1 MKRLADHPR
10 RCAGTP
16 RNPGAVLLLPALALS
31 INPSCGDAGKLDEV
45 PTSDQRAAPP
55 IDAPAALPGGTA
67 SNGANASQ
75 DAATPEPEVEREAS
89 YRAPVV
95 TGKYVWSANPS
106 SGRVAI
112 IDAESYEIRAVAAGR
127 KPTFVAA
134 LSEQP
139 PRALVINTGGDDAS
153 LLELQSSGEI
163 ASSRLPLHQGA
174 DSWSVAPGGHF
185 AVAWTDSS
193 KAKNPDPTDGFQDIT
208 VIELPD
214 GKAPV
219 ATRLTVGYRPTAFAF
234 DAAGS
239 HAFGITQD
247 GISVVDLT
255 PGAVRLSRLVSL
267 PSSSRTQP
275 DVSVTPDGSR
285 ALARLEGS
293 ASLYDIDLS
302 SGALREID
310 LGGNITD
317 LDLSED
323 GSRAVAVVQ
332 RTSEASSP
340 DAGVPEPLGD
350 AGAADAGTGDTA
362 AGDAGTSESG
372 ASSTS
377 QAVFIPI
384 PAGLGDAALRRTL
397 EVPKETFR
405 SVALSSDGARAV
417 LFTTARPTA
426 RVTLVGPAAGGTGL
440 ETRSLDLIAAVRAV
454 FLTADGSSAI
464 ALQDPP
470 AGSQKKGAFSVLS
483 LGSVRAPKLVASDA
497 PALAVALSS
506 SNSERALV
514 TVSDAKSSFGVFLV
528 RTPNLQV
535 DFNSLSSEPL
545 ASGTVPGAQKGFVA
559 QEHPEG
565 RITFID
571 LNDGGE
577 REITGFE
584 LSSKVVNE

>member
-1 MKRLADHPR
+1 MKRLVP
-10 RCAGTP
+10 P
-16 RNPGAVLLLPALALS
+16 SRNAWLLALPALALS
-31 INPSCGDAGKLDEV
+31 VGPACGDGGKLANV
-45 PTSDQRAAPP
+45 PTSAQSGAPP
-55 IDAPAALPGGTA
+55 IDTAPRAPGGTA
-67 SNGANASQ
+67 NANGANDS
-75 DAATPEPEVEREAS
+75 DTEATPEVERETS

-112 IDAESYEIRAVAAGR
+112 INAESYEIRAAEAGR
-127 KPTFVAA
+127 QPTFVAA

-153 LLELQSSGEI
+153 LLELQDSGAI

-174 DSWSVAPGGHF
+174 DSWSIAPGGHV
-185 AVAWTDSS
+185 AIAWTDSS
-193 KAKNPDPTDGFQDIT
+193 KATRPDPTDGFQDIT
-208 VIELPD
+208 VIELQD
-214 GKAPV
+214 GKPAV

-234 DAAGS
+234 DASGG

-267 PSSSRTQP
+267 PSTSRTQP
-275 DVSVTPDGSR
+275 DVSVTADGSR

-293 ASLYDIDLS
+293 SSLYDIDLG
-302 SGALREID
+302 SGELREID
-310 LGGNITD
+310 LGGNLTD

-332 RTSEASSP
+332 RASPAIRP
-340 DAGVPEPLGD
+340 DAGVPEPLADAGAGD
-350 AGAADAGTGDTA
+350 AGAADAGLD
-362 AGDAGTSESG
+362 EPQ

-384 PAGLGDAALRRTL
+384 PAGLGNAAARQTL

-440 ETRSLDLIAAVRAV
+440 DTRSLDLIAAVRAV

-483 LGSVRAPKLVASDA
+483 LASVRAPKLVASDA

-506 SNSERALV
+506 SNAERALV
-514 TVSDAKSSFGVFLV
+514 TVSDAN
-528 RTPNLQV
+528 RM
-535 DFNSLSSEPL
+535 
-545 ASGTVPGAQKGFVA
+545 
-559 QEHPEG
+559 
-565 RITFID
+565 
-571 LNDGGE
+571 
-577 REITGFE
+577 
-584 LSSKVVNE
+584 

>member
-1 MKRLADHPR
+1 MKRLAAHPR
-10 RCAGTP
+10 HA
-16 RNPGAVLLLPALALS
+16 LLLALPALALS
-31 INPSCGDAGKLDEV
+31 VSPGCGDDVGKDDYPTAGRS
-45 PTSDQRAAPP
+45 PTDTGSEAPQANTTNGSAAAPG
-55 IDAPAALPGGTA
+55 ATEGT
-67 SNGANASQ
+67 
-75 DAATPEPEVEREAS
+75 PEVERETS
-89 YRAPVV
+89 YRAPIV

-112 IDAESYEIRAVAAGR
+112 INAESYEIRAAEAGR

-139 PRALVINTGGDDAS
+139 PRALVINAGGDDAS
-153 LLELQSSGEI
+153 LLELQDSGEI

-185 AVAWTDSS
+185 AIAWTDSS
-193 KAKNPDPTDGFQDIT
+193 KATRPDPTDGFQDIT
-208 VIELPD
+208 VIELPE
-214 GKAPV
+214 GKPAV

-247 GISVVDLT
+247 GISVVDLA

-293 ASLYDIDLS
+293 SSFYEIDLGA
-302 SGALREID
+302 GALREID
-310 LGGNITD
+310 MGGNHND
-317 LDLSED
+317 QDLSED

-332 RTSEASSP
+332 RTSAATTP
-340 DAGVPEPLGD
+340 DAGAPELADAGD
-350 AGAADAGTGDTA
+350 AGAADAGVTEPA
-362 AGDAGTSESG
+362 PS
-372 ASSTS
+372 ASS

-384 PAGLGDAALRRTL
+384 PAGLSDAAARQTL
-397 EVPKETFR
+397 EVPKEAFR

-426 RVTLVGPAAGGTGL
+426 RVTLVGPAATGSGL

-483 LGSVRAPKLVASDA
+483 LASVRAPKLVASDA

-545 ASGTVPGAQKGFVA
+545 ASGTVPGAHKGFVA

-571 LNDGGE
+571 LIDGGE

>member
-1 MKRLADHPR
+1 MKRFAHS
-10 RCAGTP
+10 A
-16 RNPGAVLLLPALALS
+16 RNALLLAMPALALS
-31 INPSCGDAGKLDEV
+31 VSPACGDAGKLGDQPASSDAIKAPPVFAPGEV
-45 PTSDQRAAPP
+45 P
-55 IDAPAALPGGTA
+55 
-67 SNGANASQ
+67 NGAGNTP
-75 DAATPEPEVEREAS
+75 ATPNDQAARPEVERETS

-112 IDAESYEIRAVAAGR
+112 IDAESYEIRAAEAGR

-153 LLELQSSGEI
+153 LLELQASGEI
-163 ASSRLPLHQGA
+163 ASTRLPLHQGA

-185 AVAWTDSS
+185 AIAWTDSS
-193 KAKNPDPTDGFQDIT
+193 KATKPDPTDGFQDIT

-293 ASLYDIDLS
+293 SSLYDIDLS
-302 SGALREID
+302 SGELREIE
-310 LGGNITD
+310 LGGNLTD

-332 RTSEASSP
+332 RLKATDAP
-340 DAGVPEPLGD
+340 DAGVPEPLAD
-350 AGAADAGTGDTA
+350 AGDAGTGD
-362 AGDAGTSESG
+362 AGSSEPP

-384 PAGLGDAALRRTL
+384 PAGLGDAAARQTL

-483 LGSVRAPKLVASDA
+483 LASVRAPKLVASDA

-506 SNSERALV
+506 SNAERALV
-514 TVSDAKSSFGVFLV
+514 TVSDAKASFGVFLV